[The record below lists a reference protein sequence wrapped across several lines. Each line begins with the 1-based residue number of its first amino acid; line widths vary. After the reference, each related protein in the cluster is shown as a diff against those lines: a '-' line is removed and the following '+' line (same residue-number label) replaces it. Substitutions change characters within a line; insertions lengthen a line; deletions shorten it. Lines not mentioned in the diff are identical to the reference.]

1 MGAFG
6 NRQLTKRTDSRVAM
20 DRPPFPEFLEHQDFE
35 VFERGASGSASATL
49 APKCQSAAHV
59 MMQLR
64 FDGALGFPGGLID
77 PGEAIVDGLN
87 RECIEEIG
95 LDPKHFVTDEDLV
108 FSAFTTKSPRWPR
121 LELHA
126 FAKEVSN
133 QEFQRIEQNVFKA
146 KDFGDETLGLIRV
159 PLYIQNQVDVGTRI
173 GGLPLFPRNCFAGN
187 AKRQL
192 LYLAM
197 CKDLISQEEAENA
210 FKLSVINQNVM
221 MRD

>member
-1 MGAFG
+1 
-6 NRQLTKRTDSRVAM
+6 
-20 DRPPFPEFLEHQDFE
+20 
-35 VFERGASGSASATL
+35 
-49 APKCQSAAHV
+49 
-59 MMQLR
+59 MQLR

-133 QEFQRIEQNVFKA
+133 QEFQRIEQNVFEA
-146 KDFGDETLGLIRV
+146 KDFGDEVRPNSLILNLHTQHYNFLIYPLPQTLGLIRV

-173 GGLPLFPRNCFAGN
+173 GGLPLFLRNCFAGN

-210 FKLSVINQNVM
+210 FKWSVINQNVM